1 MSKINVGFIGLGRI
15 SDLHAIG
22 YRDNAE
28 ARIYGV
34 CTRREEMGRRK
45 MVEWGA
51 VKYYQDY
58 RDMLAD
64 PDIHAVEIMT
74 PQKLHEPMVVDAA
87 AAGKHIMVQKPMT
100 IDLPSADRMLAAVD
114 GADIVYKVIENYI
127 FYPPLQRAKAM
138 IDNGTIGDPINV
150 RIKFISGSSGGWEI
164 DPRTWEWRLQENVE
178 GRGMQTFDHGHHMWC
193 VAWYLLGDIDRV
205 SAWIDSADGIVD
217 CPANIIWKYKD
228 GTRYGSCDYS
238 HCWDMHMPSD
248 YYANDEWF
256 EITGSKGI
264 ILVNRATGKLRTG
277 PVLSHF
283 DGTRWNHYDEIESDW
298 SSGFRNA
305 TLNFIAAL
313 RGREEPLLTG
323 MQARE
328 ILKIALAIIRSS
340 NERREVYVD
349 EFEQDDPEQYAAERR
364 EREIREARGRRSLT
378 IEELRER
385 GRIL

>member
-1 MSKINVGFIGLGRI
+1 MSRINVGFIGLGRI
-15 SDLHAIG
+15 SDLHALG
-22 YRDNAE
+22 YRDNKE

-34 CTRREEMGRRK
+34 CTRREDTGSQK
-45 MVEWGA
+45 MAEWGA
-51 VKYYQDY
+51 KKYYGDY
-58 RDMLAD
+58 REMLDD
-64 PDIHAVEIMT
+64 PDIDAVEILT
-74 PQKLHEPMVVDAA
+74 PQKLHEPMVIDAV
-87 AAGKHIMVQKPMT
+87 AAGKHVMVQKPMT

-114 GADIVYKVIENYI
+114 TANIVYKVIENYI

-138 IDNGTIGDPINV
+138 IENGVIGDPINL

-193 VAWYLLGDIDRV
+193 VAWYLLGEIDRV

-217 CPANIIWKYKD
+217 CPANIIWKYKE
-228 GTRYGSCDYS
+228 GVRYGSCDYS
-238 HCWDMHMPSD
+238 HCWDMHLPSD

-256 EITGSKGI
+256 EITGSRGI

-283 DGTRWNHYDEIESDW
+283 DGTRWNHCEDIESDW
-298 SSGFRNA
+298 ASGFRNA
-305 TLNFIAAL
+305 THNFIAAIK
-313 RGREEPLLTG
+313 GREEPLLTG
-323 MQARE
+323 VQARE

-340 NERREVYVD
+340 NERREVYID
-349 EFEQDDPEQYAAERR
+349 EFEQDDPDTYAATRR
-364 EREIREARGRRSLT
+364 EQEVREAKGRRSVT
-378 IEELRER
+378 IEELLER

>member
-1 MSKINVGFIGLGRI
+1 MAKINVGFIGLGRI
-15 SDLHAIG
+15 SDLHALG
-22 YRDNAE
+22 YRDNRY

-34 CTRREEMGRRK
+34 SARHEETGRAK
-45 MVEWGA
+45 MEEWG
-51 VKYYQDY
+51 VQRYYKDY
-58 RDMLAD
+58 REMLAD
-64 PDIHAVEIMT
+64 PDIDAVEILT
-74 PQKLHEPMVVDAA
+74 PQKLHEPMVIEAVD
-87 AAGKHIMVQKPMT
+87 AGKHIMVQKPMT
-100 IDLPSADRMLAAVD
+100 IDLPSADRMLDAVSKTD
-114 GADIVYKVIENYI
+114 RVYKVIENYI
-127 FYPPLQRAKAM
+127 FYPPIQRAKAM
-138 IDNGTIGDPINV
+138 IDAGVIGDPINL

-164 DPRTWEWRLQENVE
+164 DPKTWEWRLQENVE

-193 VAWYLLGDIDRV
+193 VAWFLLGEIDRV

-228 GTRYGSCDYS
+228 GIRYGSCDYT

-264 ILVNRATGKLRTG
+264 ILINRATGKLKTG

-283 DGTRWNHYDEIESDW
+283 DGTRWNHHDDMDSDW
-298 SSGFRNA
+298 AAGFKNA
-305 TLNFIAAL
+305 TENFIQAL

-323 MQARE
+323 EQARD

-340 NERREVYVD
+340 NERREVFID
-349 EFEQDDPEQYAAERR
+349 EFDQADPDAYAEARR
-364 EREIREARGRRSLT
+364 CREIQEAKGRRGLT
-378 IEELRER
+378 MSELKER